1 MIDVGTMKLTIQHGN
16 YLFEPPIES
25 GIKIE
30 WERTNAPG
38 KMTFTTLKLN
48 EGGFSFSEG
57 DVVRFY
63 YNDKPMFFGYV
74 FSKKRNKNGFI
85 EVTCYDQIRYLKNK
99 FTYIFENKTATQ
111 IIQALCK
118 DFNLITGDM
127 ENTPYV
133 IPSLIKENTSAL
145 DIIFGVLEDT
155 LVNTGQMYVMYDD
168 GGKLYL
174 KNTVNM
180 MSNVLI
186 CDDTAENFDY
196 STSIDEETYNNIVL
210 YYKDENNGIKVYT
223 SSDGNNIKKWGEL
236 RYFEEVKNQ
245 TSAQNKANSLLKI
258 YNRKTRELKI
268 KGAFGIPDI
277 RGGSMIPIR
286 IDLGDIVTNNFMLV
300 EKVTHNFEKDKYTM
314 DLQLEGAWDE

>member
-1 MIDVGTMKLTIQHGN
+1 MIDVGTMKLTIQHEN
-16 YLFEPPIES
+16 YLFEPPVES

-38 KMTFTTLKLN
+38 KLTFTTVKTTD
-48 EGGFSFSEG
+48 GGFSFSEG

-63 YNDKPMFFGYV
+63 YDDKPMFFGYV
-74 FSKKRNKNGFI
+74 FSKKRSKDGFI

-99 FTYIFENKTATQ
+99 YTYVFENKTATQ
-111 IIQALCK
+111 IIKALCK

-155 LVNTGQMYVMYDD
+155 LVNTGQMYVLYDD
-168 GGKLYL
+168 CGKLCL
-174 KNTVNM
+174 RNSANM
-180 MSNVLI
+180 VSNALI
-186 CDDTAENFDY
+186 CEDTAEDFDY
-196 STSIDEETYNNIVL
+196 STSIDEETYNNIIL
-210 YYKDENNGIKVYT
+210 YYKDENNGIKLYT
-223 SSDGNNIKKWGEL
+223 AADPSNIKQWGEL
-236 RYFEEVKNQ
+236 RYFEEVKNP
-245 TSAQNKANSLLKI
+245 TFAQNKANSLLNI

-268 KGAFGIPDI
+268 SGAFGIPNI
-277 RGGSMIPIR
+277 RGGAMIPIR
-286 IDLGDIVTNNFMLV
+286 LNLGDISTDNFMLV
-300 EKVTHNFEKDKYTM
+300 EKVTHIFEKDKYTM